1 MNAKYTKDEK
11 EADDVVKEN
20 YDYFVKNKN
29 KISPEHKHQFVLIY
43 NKEFIDFFD
52 KEEDAIKEGVK
63 AYGSYNFSVQA
74 VDDQPIDLGILSY
87 GTP

>member
-1 MNAKYTKDEK
+1 MNVKYTKDEK
-11 EADDVVKEN
+11 EASDVVREN
-20 YDYFVKNKN
+20 YDYFLDNKDT
-29 KISPEHKHQFVLIY
+29 ISSKHKHQFVLIY
-43 NKEFIDFFD
+43 NKEFIGFFD